1 MVSLV
6 VIWEPL
12 VPSIAET
19 GPVKSRQVAH
29 HRSAAPRR
37 EALPQGLGRGILG
50 AALLCLAFASAGCS
64 TLGTPDDQLITGS
77 VRPHA
82 TPVSAPLPQGAAPK
96 GIAEPDWIEAKA
108 ALDQALTSRD
118 KDTSIPWE
126 NKASG
131 ASGTATPI
139 GPERG
144 GCRDFMISVVDAK
157 AGDRWVQGEACR
169 ARSGFVLNQVRIL
182 GRA

>member
-1 MVSLV
+1 M
-6 VIWEPL
+6 WEPF
-12 VPSIAET
+12 VPSFAAT
-19 GPVKSRQVAH
+19 GPLKSRQVSH
-29 HRSAAPRR
+29 HRSAPPPR
-37 EALPQGLGRGILG
+37 EALPRGGGLGI
-50 AALLCLAFASAGCS
+50 AALLCLAFAAAGCS
-64 TLGTPDDQLITGS
+64 TVGTADDQLITGS
-77 VRPHA
+77 VRPHV

-96 GIAEPDWIEAKA
+96 GIAEPDWAEAKA
-108 ALDQALTSRD
+108 ALDQALSSRE
-118 KDTSIPWE
+118 KDPSIPWE

-139 GPERG
+139 GPERA

>member
-6 VIWEPL
+6 VMWEPL
-12 VPSIAET
+12 VPSFAVT
-19 GPVKSRQVAH
+19 GLVKSRQVPH
-29 HRSAAPRR
+29 HRSAPAAR
-37 EALPQGLGRGILG
+37 EALAQRRGRGILG
-50 AALLCLAFASAGCS
+50 AALLCLALAATGCS

-77 VRPHA
+77 VRPHV

-96 GIAEPDWIEAKA
+96 GIAEPDWVEAKA

-118 KDTSIPWE
+118 KDPSIPWE

-139 GPERG
+139 GPERA

-157 AGDRWVQGEACR
+157 MGDRWVQGEACR